1 MTSREA
7 SIKSIV
13 SEAERLANG
22 PHEGTVK
29 TPQAAAMVAK
39 AGHYR
44 WLICALLLVSTTI
57 NYVDRQVIG
66 ILKPTLVQ
74 EFGWSDERI
83 YAAIVMAFQ
92 LAYAIGLALG
102 GRFIDRVGLRIGF
115 VSAVVVWSLA
125 AAGHAFAHRLGGF
138 EVPALVIDAK
148 LGFSVITIGGAA
160 AGFALMRFL
169 LGLGEAANF
178 PASIKTV
185 AEWFP
190 KKERAFATGIFNSG
204 SNVGALLTPLIVPW
218 ITLQWGWEWAFIATG
233 VSGLFWVFAWLRVY
247 RTPETHPRLSGA
259 ELAFIQG
266 DTPEQPLAKVGL
278 RALIRHRQTWAF
290 AVGKLLTDPVW
301 WLYLFWIPDFLSR
314 AYGLDLR
321 SIGLPLVVIYLL
333 ADVGSIGG
341 GWLSSRLLARGWS
354 VNRARKTAMLVCAVC
369 VVPVVLTSQVA
380 NLWVS
385 VFLVGLAAAAH
396 QGWSAN
402 LFTLVSDTFPRRA
415 VGSVVGIGG
424 MSGALGGM
432 LLSLIVG
439 EVLQRTGKYD
449 VLWVVAGSAYLVTW
463 GLIHWLS
470 PRLEPA
476 QLEQA

>member
-1 MTSREA
+1 MKVVNE
-7 SIKSIV
+7 
-13 SEAERLANG
+13 
-22 PHEGTVK
+22 
-29 TPQAAAMVAK
+29 AAADAAHGPTAGARAVAK
-39 AGHYR
+39 VGHYR

-92 LAYAIGLALG
+92 LAYAIGLAFG

-115 VSAVVVWSLA
+115 VCAVVVWSLA
-125 AAGHAFAHRLGGF
+125 AVGHAIAHRLTGF
-138 EVPALVIDAK
+138 ELPALVIDAK
-148 LGFSVITIGGAA
+148 LGFAVITLGGAA

-190 KKERAFATGIFNSG
+190 KKERALATGVFNSG
-204 SNVGALLTPLIVPW
+204 SNIGALLTPLIVPW
-218 ITLQWGWEWAFIATG
+218 ITLRWGWESAFIATG
-233 VSGLFWVFAWLRVY
+233 LSGVLWVFAWLAIY
-247 RTPETHPRLSGA
+247 RRPEVHPRVSPA
-259 ELAFIQG
+259 ELAFIRS
-266 DTPEQPLAKVGL
+266 DAKELAIGQVSGWKLLGY
-278 RALIRHRQTWAF
+278 RQTWSF
-290 AVGKLLTDPVW
+290 AVGKLFTDPVW

-314 AYGLDLR
+314 AYGLDLK
-321 SIGLPLVVIYLL
+321 SIGLPLIVIYLM

-354 VNRARKTAMLVCAVC
+354 ANRARKTAMLLCAAC
-369 VVPVVLTSQVA
+369 AAPVVLTSQVSH
-380 NLWVS
+380 LWLA

-402 LFTLVSDTFPRRA
+402 LFTLASDMFPRRA

-424 MSGALGGM
+424 MSGALGGV

-449 VLWVVAGSAYLVTW
+449 ALWVVAGSAYLVTW
-463 GLIHWLS
+463 LLIHLLA

-476 QLEQA
+476 PIDPA

>member
-1 MTSREA
+1 MLSER
-7 SIKSIV
+7 V
-13 SEAERLANG
+13 SMKAVGTEGKEPAGNG
-22 PHEGTVK
+22 VVATGTI
-29 TPQAAAMVAK
+29 AK
-39 AGHYR
+39 VGHYR

-66 ILKPTLVQ
+66 ILKPTLVA

-92 LAYAIGLALG
+92 LAYAIGLGLG

-115 VSAVVVWSLA
+115 VCAVVVWSLA
-125 AAGHAFAHRLGGF
+125 AAGHAFAHRMTGL
-138 EVPALVIDAK
+138 ELPALVIDAK
-148 LGFSVITIGGAA
+148 LGFSVLTIGGAA
-160 AGFALMRFL
+160 AGFAVMRFL

-204 SNVGALLTPLIVPW
+204 SNIGALLTPLIVPW
-218 ITLQWGWEWAFIATG
+218 VTLHWGWEWAFIATG
-233 VSGLFWVFAWLRVY
+233 LTGIFWVFAWLAVY
-247 RTPETHPRLSGA
+247 RTPEAHPKLSPA
-259 ELAFIQG
+259 ELAFIRSDAAEPSIVRVSG
-266 DTPEQPLAKVGL
+266 WKLLGY
-278 RALIRHRQTWAF
+278 RQTWSF
-290 AVGKLLTDPVW
+290 ALGKLLTDPVW

-314 AYGLDLR
+314 AYHLDLK
-321 SIGLPLVVIYLL
+321 SIGLPLIVIYLM

-341 GWLSSRLLARGWS
+341 GWMSSRLLARGWS
-354 VNRARKTAMLVCAVC
+354 TNRARKAAMLLCASC
-369 VVPVVLTSQVA
+369 AAPVVFTSRVS

-402 LFTLVSDTFPRRA
+402 LFTLASDMFPRRA

-424 MSGALGGM
+424 MAGALGGM
-432 LLSLIVG
+432 ALSLIVG
-439 EVLQRTGKYD
+439 EVLQRTGRYD
-449 VLWVVAGSAYLVTW
+449 ALWVVAGSAYLVTW
-463 GLIHWLS
+463 LIIHLLT

-476 QLEQA
+476 PIDPV